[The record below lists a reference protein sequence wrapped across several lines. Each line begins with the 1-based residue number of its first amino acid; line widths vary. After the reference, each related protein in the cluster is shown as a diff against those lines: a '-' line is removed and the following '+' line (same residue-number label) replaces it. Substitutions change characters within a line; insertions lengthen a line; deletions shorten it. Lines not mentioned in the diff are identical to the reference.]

1 MDSSLEVIR
10 FDEPIPG
17 EPSEDNPFG
26 GATGLV
32 RRYDY
37 LPYSHWRIKQLM
49 MEQYGIE
56 LEYIHPGY
64 KGGRYPGYV
73 NSYRLKWADTGEIIN
88 PRVKL
93 ESLRYF
99 LAREGHPLHPPK
111 VKRNPGCVAFLEA
124 VETLRKD
131 SLFTSKKFE

>member
-1 MDSSLEVIR
+1 MNSEFERIT
-10 FDEPIPG
+10 FDAPIPG

-26 GATGLV
+26 GATGFV
-32 RRYDY
+32 RRYTY
-37 LPYSHWRIKQLM
+37 LPYSHQRIKQLL

-73 NSYRLKWADTGEIIN
+73 NSYRLKRADTGEIIN

-93 ESLRYF
+93 DWLRYF
-99 LAREGHPLHPPK
+99 LAQEGHPLHEPK
-111 VKRNPGCVAFLEA
+111 VKRNPGCVAFLKSVEA
-124 VETLRKD
+124 ILEDKYHV
-131 SLFTSKKFE
+131 